1 MILFSVHALRLLE
14 QMNNPTGLKVKD
26 GVMTRQYSPEC
37 AKSAP
42 ADIPGRGWSSEHL
55 LPRPQEAGKDYGRNG
70 L

>member
-1 MILFSVHALRLLE
+1 MHALRLLE
-14 QMNNPTGLKVKD
+14 QMDNPTDLKVKD
-26 GVMTRQYSPEC
+26 RVMTMQYSPDC

-42 ADIPGRGWSSEHL
+42 AEIPGIGWSSEHV